1 MGLHQTSPIEKDA
14 LYGTGI
20 TTQAAHGR
28 AMPTPSSG
36 RDSRRGSKANA
47 AQTAGENGYGSA
59 DRREKA
65 KSGQYAAG
73 ARRASLKP
81 EELNG
86 RGGATGLRR
95 PGMSRGNSA
104 PIIERSRGTGYAT
117 GVQEQ
122 DEGEQADNARQT
134 DAGAGAAASGQDE
147 DEVAGVVGA
156 VKQYAPF
163 QNPELEEPLPEINI
177 AVTGGDGVGKSTL
190 IQRALDLP
198 FLAPSLAAERKIPYE
213 GTVYLIRLLEI
224 PIDDVDIDD
233 DDTISWPGTIA
244 DKMMPRIDGVLTL
257 YDVKDRGSL
266 EDVPETLAA
275 IQKAAI
281 PSVLVSCKCDT
292 HPAERQVDPTG
303 IELKA
308 RQAVKTLQTLQASA
322 GHPETYKRGLA
333 MLVKS
338 VVHGE
343 AAQQA
348 RDASANRRRAQS
360 NALRPISPRPP
371 SLVGHARANSEHS
384 MLSQYK
390 DKLHSRHDSSL
401 AGYSGGGDRLKVPHE
416 QESELQNSFLFEESG
431 TEASQSPKSS
441 IEVDLPTP
449 PIIPAQPT
457 AALAENGA
465 SFEDLVDRLLAQPT
479 SKQDGKFV
487 VIFLALYRKFAAP
500 GRLLEAIAERFDTLE
515 RNGTANMIKMVAQLR
530 CLAIMEQWISHYPGD
545 FAFQKTRRRMRTFIA
560 KMSAVSI
567 FNVAA
572 KEMGAGLEAVQ
583 EDDDTNW
590 AYGDKNR
597 EATNSDTY
605 RWTMSSTASTL
616 IDDESFIYPDN
627 MSVTTTGDDASV
639 AATHGADTV
648 RSVSSST
655 TSSQL
660 MQNVESAQRQAQ
672 LLQPRNR
679 LVLSKMEWRMLMEIP
694 EDLIAKELTRQDWI
708 MFSSIRPRDL
718 VRQVSLKA
726 AEQAQCKNLVNVN
739 RMIDHFN
746 HLAAWVQN
754 FILLRDK
761 PKHRA
766 LMLEKMM
773 KIARKVR
780 ELNNYNALGAF
791 IAGIKST
798 AVYRLEATR
807 NLIPPPVS
815 KDWMKLEILMS
826 HSRSY
831 SAYRLAWE
839 NSSAERIPYIPLHRR
854 DLVSAEE
861 GNKTFIGEEK
871 NARIN
876 WKKFEV
882 MGEVIV
888 GLQRAQG
895 LPYRGLGT
903 GRGGEQ
909 VRELVLDMKLVKDE
923 DVSFPRS
930 LYRHGA

>member
-1 MGLHQTSPIEKDA
+1 MGLHVAPPIETKA
-14 LYGTGI
+14 TYGNGN
-20 TTQAAHGR
+20 TTRAADGR

-47 AQTAGENGYGSA
+47 VQAAGDSGSA
-59 DRREKA
+59 GTDRREKA
-65 KSGQYAAG
+65 KSGQYPAG
-73 ARRASLKP
+73 ARRSSLKP

-86 RGGATGLRR
+86 RGGSAPRR

-122 DEGEQADNARQT
+122 DEEEQGDNAQQG

-198 FLAPSLAAERKIPYE
+198 FPAPSLAAERKIPYE

-233 DDTISWPGTIA
+233 DDTVSWPGTIA

-266 EDVPETLAA
+266 EGVPETLAA
-275 IQKAAI
+275 IQRAAT

-308 RQAVKTLQTLQASA
+308 RQAVKTLQTLQASVA
-322 GHPETYKRGLA
+322 HPETYKRGLA

-371 SLVGHARANSEHS
+371 SLVGHARASSEHS

-390 DKLHSRHDSSL
+390 DKMHSRHDSSL
-401 AGYSGGGDRLKVPHE
+401 AGYSGGDRLKVPHE

-515 RNGTANMIKMVAQLR
+515 RNGTVNMIKMVAQLR
-530 CLAIMEQWISHYPGD
+530 CLSIMEQWISHYPGD

-560 KMSAVSI
+560 KISAVSI

-572 KEMGAGLEAVQ
+572 KEMTAGLEAVQ

-590 AYGDKNR
+590 AYSDKNR

-627 MSVTTTGDDASV
+627 MSIMTTGDDVSV

-679 LVLSKMEWRMLMEIP
+679 LILSKMEWRMLMEIP
-694 EDLIAKELTRQDWI
+694 DDLIAKELTREDWI

-726 AEQAQCKNLVNVN
+726 AEQAKCKNLVNVN
-739 RMIDHFN
+739 RMIEHFN

-861 GNKTFIGEEK
+861 GNKTFIGDEK

-909 VRELVLDMKLVKDE
+909 VRELLLDMKLVKDE
-923 DVSFPRS
+923 DVRPLHASHCS
-930 LYRHGA
+930 NTS